1 MQKTFEELI
10 TEFGIKNLDGL
21 NDSEVLTQREKYGEN
36 ALKEKKKQS
45 LFIKFLL
52 EFKDALIIIL
62 MIAAIVSLIVDPHEW
77 VESLIIFIVIIV
89 NAVLGV
95 YQEGK
100 AEKSLDALKKMS
112 SPTCKVWRNGV
123 LITLPTKDLVV
134 GDIIYVEAGDFIPAD
149 AKIIEC
155 SNLKVD
161 ESALTGESVAVDK
174 DATEVLEHIVGLGD
188 MKNCLFSSTFVT
200 NGKAKALVTGT
211 GMNTEIGKIAGALME
226 SGETETPLQK
236 KLTQVGKVIG
246 IMALGICAVV
256 FVLNIFK
263 PTEEGVDMG
272 VKLLAAFKIA
282 VSLAVAAIPEG
293 LATVVT
299 IVLALGVEKMSKH
312 NAIVKKLPAVETLGS
327 TNVICSDKTGTLTQ
341 NKMTVV
347 NVYLNELKDLKDLSE
362 NEKTMLLYFATCCDA
377 SISFEDGKEVR
388 IGDPTELALLDANN
402 LYGRKSDL
410 VRVLDLPFDSDRK
423 LMTTVVEI
431 NGRYLAITKGA
442 PDIVVS
448 RSINEKELLDKA
460 LQVNHQMATNAI
472 RVLALGIKW
481 YDSLPDADF
490 LERDLEFV
498 GLVGMID
505 PAREEVKD
513 AIAVASKA
521 GISTVMITGDHVITA
536 KAIAMQLGILHEGE
550 LAITSSEL
558 AKISDEELYENI
570 EKYRVYA
577 RVSPND
583 KVRIVSTWKEKGY
596 IAAMTGDG
604 VNDAPALKKADI
616 GCAMGITGTDVSKQ
630 AADMILT
637 DDNFTTIVEAVKQ
650 GRGIFSN
657 IQKCVKYLLSS
668 NIGEVI
674 TIFVASCLVLI
685 PMFAGLGTPLSPI
698 HLLWINLITDSLP
711 AFGLG
716 MEEPEDDVMDKK
728 PRGAKEGF
736 FSNGLMGKIIVEG
749 IIIGCLTLVAYLIGH
764 FAFNHVIGQTMA
776 FLTLSST
783 QLFHAFNVK
792 SDHTIFSKHTFDN
805 RFLNM
810 AFIIGFA
817 LQLFVIYCPGLN
829 SAVFKFEALSVVQ
842 LLISIGLALVM
853 VVVMEISKF
862 TSNKKNN

>member
-1 MQKTFEELI
+1 MQKTFEELKN
-10 TEFGIKNLDGL
+10 EFGIENLEGL
-21 NDSEVLTQREKYGEN
+21 NDSKVLEQREKYGEN

-45 LFIKFLL
+45 IIVKFLL

-62 MIAAIVSLIVDPHEW
+62 LIAAVVSLIVDPEEW
-77 VESLIIFIVIIV
+77 VESLIIFLVVIF

-100 AEKSLDALKKMS
+100 AEKSLESLKKMS
-112 SPTCKVWRNGV
+112 SPTCKVFRNGV
-123 LITLPTKDLVV
+123 LITIPTKELVV
-134 GDIIYVEAGDFIPAD
+134 GDVISVEAGDFIPAD
-149 AKIIEC
+149 AKIIQC

-174 DATEVLEHIVGLGD
+174 DATEILDHVVGLGD
-188 MKNCLFSSTFVT
+188 MKNCLFSSTFIT
-200 NGKAKALVTGT
+200 NGKATALVTGV

-226 SGETETPLQK
+226 SEETETPLQK

-246 IMALGICAVV
+246 IMALAICVVV
-256 FVLNIFK
+256 FVLNYIQSNNWL
-263 PTEEGVDMG
+263 E
-272 VKLLAAFKIA
+272 AFKIA
-282 VSLAVAAIPEG
+282 ISLAVAAIPEG

-299 IVLALGVEKMSKH
+299 IVLAIGVEKMAKH

-347 NVYLNELKDLKDLSE
+347 NIYKDSLKGLE
-362 NEKTMLLYFATCCDA
+362 NLTEEEKQMVLYFATCCDA

-402 LYGRKSDL
+402 LYGIKETL
-410 VRVLDLPFDSDRK
+410 NRVLDLPFDSDRK
-423 LMTTVVEI
+423 LMTTVVEL
-431 NGRYLAITKGA
+431 NGKYLAITKGA
-442 PDIVVS
+442 PDIVIS
-448 RSINEKELLDKA
+448 RSTNSKDILDAA
-460 LQVNHQMATNAI
+460 LVANNDMATNAI
-472 RVLALGIKW
+472 RVLALAIRW
-481 YDSLPDADF
+481 FDELPDSEE
-490 LERDLEFV
+490 LEQELEFV

-505 PAREEVKD
+505 PARDEVKD
-513 AIAVASKA
+513 AIAVANKA
-521 GISTVMITGDHVITA
+521 GIATVMITGDHVTTA
-536 KAIAMQLGILHEGE
+536 KAIALQLGILHEGE
-550 LAITSSEL
+550 LAITSAEL
-558 AKISDEELYENI
+558 AKISDEELLRDI

-616 GCAMGITGTDVSKQ
+616 GCAMGITGTDVSKE

-650 GRGIFSN
+650 GRGIFAN

-674 TIFVASCLVLI
+674 TIFIASLLVLI
-685 PMFAGLGTPLSPI
+685 PALSGLGTPLSPI

-716 MEEPEDDVMDKK
+716 MEEPEDDVMDQK

-736 FSNGLMGKIIVEG
+736 FSNGLMGKIIFEG
-749 IIIGCLTLVAYLIGH
+749 IFIGSLTLIAYLIGH
-764 FAFNHVIGQTMA
+764 LCFSHEIGQTMA

-792 SDHTIFSKHTFDN
+792 NSHTIFSKHTFDN

-810 AFIIGFA
+810 AFIIGFL

-829 SAVFKFEALSVVQ
+829 TVVFKFEPLSFVQ
-842 LLISIGLALVM
+842 LIISIGLALVI
-853 VVVMEISKF
+853 VVIMEVSKLF
-862 TSNKKNN
+862 SEKTK

>member
-1 MQKTFEELI
+1 MQKKFNELI
-10 TEFGIKNLDGL
+10 EEFGIENLDGL
-21 NDSEVLTQREKYGEN
+21 NDSKVLEQREKYGEN
-36 ALKEKKKQS
+36 ALTEKKKQS
-45 LFIKFLL
+45 LFVKFLL

-62 MIAAIVSLIVDPHEW
+62 MIAAVVSLIVDPHEW
-77 VESLIIFIVIIV
+77 VESLIIFIVIFV
-89 NAVLGV
+89 NAILGV

-112 SPTCKVWRNGV
+112 SPTCKVWRNNV
-123 LITLPTKDLVV
+123 LVTIASKDVVV
-134 GDIIYVEAGDFIPAD
+134 GDVIYVEAGDFIPAD

-174 DATEVLEHIVGLGD
+174 DATEILEHIVGLGD

-200 NGKAKALVTGT
+200 NGKAKALVTGV

-226 SGETETPLQK
+226 SEETETPLQK
-236 KLTQVGKVIG
+236 KLTQVGKAIG
-246 IMALGICAVV
+246 IMALGICAIV
-256 FVLNIFK
+256 FVLNVFK
-263 PTEEGVDMG
+263 PTEEEVEMSK
-272 VKLLAAFKIA
+272 KLLDAFKIA

-299 IVLALGVEKMSKH
+299 IVLAIGVDKMAKH

-347 NVYLNELKDLKDLSE
+347 NIYLTELKELKELNE

-402 LYGRKSDL
+402 LYGVKTNL
-410 VRVLDLPFDSDRK
+410 NRVLDLPFDSDRK
-423 LMTTVVEI
+423 LMSTVVEM
-431 NGRYLAITKGA
+431 NGKYLAITKGA
-442 PDIVVS
+442 PDIVIS
-448 RSINEKELLDKA
+448 RSVNNEDLLNKA
-460 LQVNHQMATNAI
+460 LEVNNEMATNAI
-472 RVLALGIKW
+472 RVLALAIKW
-481 YDSLPDADF
+481 FDAMPDADQ
-490 LERDLEFV
+490 LEQNMEFI
-498 GLVGMID
+498 GLIGMID

-513 AIAVASKA
+513 AIAIATQA
-521 GISTVMITGDHVITA
+521 GISTVMITGDHVTTA
-536 KAIAMQLGILHEGE
+536 KAIALKLGILHDGE
-550 LAITSSEL
+550 LAITSNEL

-577 RVSPND
+577 RVSPDD
-583 KVRIVSTWKEKGY
+583 KVRIVSTWKKKGY

-674 TIFVASCLVLI
+674 TIFIASCLVLI
-685 PMFAGLGTPLSPI
+685 PMFTGLGTPLSPI

-716 MEEPEDDVMDKK
+716 MEEPESDVMNRK

-736 FSNGLMGKIIVEG
+736 FSNGLMGKIIFEG
-749 IIIGCLTLVAYLIGH
+749 IIIGLLTLSAYLIGN

-792 SDHTIFSKHTFDN
+792 SDQSIFSKQTFN
-805 RFLNM
+805 NKFLNM
-810 AFIIGFA
+810 AFIVGFV

-829 SAVFKFEALSVVQ
+829 SAVFKFEALSLVQ
-842 LLISIGLALVM
+842 LLISVGLALVI
-853 VVVMEISKF
+853 VVIMEISKLI
-862 TSNKKNN
+862 NKK

>member
-89 NAVLGV
+89 NAILGV

-263 PTEEGVDMG
+263 PTEEEVEMG

-299 IVLALGVEKMSKH
+299 IVLAIGVEKMAKH

-448 RSINEKELLDKA
+448 RSINE
-460 LQVNHQMATNAI
+460 
-472 RVLALGIKW
+472 
-481 YDSLPDADF
+481 
-490 LERDLEFV
+490 
-498 GLVGMID
+498 
-505 PAREEVKD
+505 
-513 AIAVASKA
+513 
-521 GISTVMITGDHVITA
+521 
-536 KAIAMQLGILHEGE
+536 
-550 LAITSSEL
+550 
-558 AKISDEELYENI
+558 
-570 EKYRVYA
+570 
-577 RVSPND
+577 
-583 KVRIVSTWKEKGY
+583 
-596 IAAMTGDG
+596 
-604 VNDAPALKKADI
+604 
-616 GCAMGITGTDVSKQ
+616 
-630 AADMILT
+630 
-637 DDNFTTIVEAVKQ
+637 
-650 GRGIFSN
+650 
-657 IQKCVKYLLSS
+657 
-668 NIGEVI
+668 
-674 TIFVASCLVLI
+674 
-685 PMFAGLGTPLSPI
+685 
-698 HLLWINLITDSLP
+698 
-711 AFGLG
+711 
-716 MEEPEDDVMDKK
+716 
-728 PRGAKEGF
+728 
-736 FSNGLMGKIIVEG
+736 
-749 IIIGCLTLVAYLIGH
+749 
-764 FAFNHVIGQTMA
+764 
-776 FLTLSST
+776 
-783 QLFHAFNVK
+783 
-792 SDHTIFSKHTFDN
+792 
-805 RFLNM
+805 
-810 AFIIGFA
+810 
-817 LQLFVIYCPGLN
+817 
-829 SAVFKFEALSVVQ
+829 
-842 LLISIGLALVM
+842 
-853 VVVMEISKF
+853 
-862 TSNKKNN
+862 

>member
-1 MQKTFEELI
+1 MQKTFEELKN
-10 TEFGIKNLDGL
+10 EFGIESLEGL
-21 NDSEVLTQREKYGEN
+21 NDSKVLEQREKYGEN

-45 LFIKFLL
+45 ILVKFLL

-62 MIAAIVSLIVDPHEW
+62 LIAAVVSLIVDPEEW
-77 VESLIIFIVIIV
+77 VESLIIFLVVIF

-100 AEKSLDALKKMS
+100 AEKSLESLKKMS
-112 SPTCKVWRNGV
+112 SPTCKVFRNGV
-123 LITLPTKDLVV
+123 LITIPTKELVV
-134 GDIIYVEAGDFIPAD
+134 GDVISVEAGDFIPAD
-149 AKIIEC
+149 AKIISC

-174 DATEVLEHIVGLGD
+174 DATEILDHVVGLGD
-188 MKNCLFSSTFVT
+188 MKNCLFSSTFIT
-200 NGKAKALVTGT
+200 NGKAIALVTGV

-226 SGETETPLQK
+226 SEDTETPLQK

-246 IMALGICAVV
+246 IMALAICVVV
-256 FVLNIFK
+256 FVLNY
-263 PTEEGVDMG
+263 
-272 VKLLAAFKIA
+272 VKSNNFLEAFKIA
-282 VSLAVAAIPEG
+282 ISLAVAAIPEG

-299 IVLALGVEKMSKH
+299 IVLAIGVEKMAKH

-347 NVYLNELKDLKDLSE
+347 NIYKGALKELNNLNDE
-362 NEKTMLLYFATCCDA
+362 EKQMLLYFATCCDA

-402 LYGRKSDL
+402 LYGKNETL
-410 VRVLDLPFDSDRK
+410 KRVIDLPFDSDRK
-423 LMTTVVEI
+423 LMTTVVEL
-431 NGRYLAITKGA
+431 NGKYLAITKGA
-442 PDIVVS
+442 PDIVIS
-448 RSINEKELLDKA
+448 KSINDKEILDAA
-460 LQVNHQMATNAI
+460 LVANNDLATNAI

-481 YDSLPDADF
+481 YEELPDA
-490 LERDLEFV
+490 LELEQDLEFI

-505 PAREEVKD
+505 PARDEVKD
-513 AIAVASKA
+513 AIAIANKA
-521 GISTVMITGDHVITA
+521 GIATVMITGDHVTTA
-536 KAIAMQLGILHEGE
+536 KAIALQLGILHEGE
-550 LAITSSEL
+550 LAITSAEL
-558 AKISDEELYENI
+558 AKISDEELLRDI

-616 GCAMGITGTDVSKQ
+616 GCAMGITGTDVSKE

-650 GRGIFSN
+650 GRGIFAN

-674 TIFVASCLVLI
+674 TIFVASLLVLI
-685 PMFAGLGTPLSPI
+685 PALSGLGTPLSPI

-716 MEEPEDDVMDKK
+716 MEEPEDDVMDQK

-736 FSNGLMGKIIVEG
+736 FSNGLMGKIIFEG
-749 IIIGCLTLVAYLIGH
+749 ICIGLLTLSAYLVGH
-764 FAFNHVIGQTMA
+764 LLFDNHVVGQTMA

-792 SDHTIFSKHTFDN
+792 NKHTIFSKHTFDN
-805 RFLNM
+805 KFLNM
-810 AFIIGFA
+810 AFIVGFL

-829 SAVFKFEALSVVQ
+829 TVVFKFVALSLPQ
-842 LLISIGLALVM
+842 LLISIALALVI
-853 VVVMEISKF
+853 VVIMEVSKLF
-862 TSNKKNN
+862 QKNNK